1 MNYEPNKIDW
11 QVGDLVIHDADAK
24 TADMLMRVVEIGL
37 PDGQLK
43 TEYANRK
50 GNEPHY
56 LNRKGVLHDPAR
68 FGIVQDGGLTRAGC
82 QERPKDETTL
92 GAF

>member
-1 MNYEPNKIDW
+1 MNYEPNEIDW
-11 QVGDLVIHDADAK
+11 NIGDLVIHDADAK

-37 PDGQLK
+37 PDGRLK

-56 LNRKGVLHDPAR
+56 LNPKDVLHDPAR
-68 FGIVQDGGLTRAGC
+68 FGIVDGESTRAGC
-82 QERPKDETTL
+82 RERPKSERTL